1 MGNVSHLA
9 DARSRTH
16 SPRYY
21 SIHMISCLLLPH
33 LLTPGVL
40 PAQLAKQ
47 LGLHGSCARETPCT
61 GVTPK
66 GNRWVYAMPSHTGT
80 GTAAHFLMQHTAE
93 LNITSCAH
101 SGHAVC
107 PPAGSA
113 VAFTWVANP
122 FRRVLSNAAYRGA
135 ISGSRRTFNRT
146 TTEEVAA
153 LASYVRRLHYIDKDI
168 VSIAPHGQN
177 MAVQV
182 EYLRRFPAPTKFVG
196 RTALLQ
202 EDMQR
207 LFSYLGYNS
216 IAAHFTETHCG
227 ASCAKSNR
235 AGGAGGGLF
244 NASWK
249 EVRKEANLFENIQWY
264 DASTSRIIVD
274 LFRADFEAFN
284 FSTDPRRMWEVP
296 PEPNVP
302 FLMPPRASHSKKKL
316 APAVGQSEMP
326 AGTVD
331 EAARTQIARLAARVD
346 ELERKVLAAAPRD

>member
-1 MGNVSHLA
+1 ML
-9 DARSRTH
+9 
-16 SPRYY
+16 
-21 SIHMISCLLLPH
+21 SCLLLPY
-33 LLTPGVL
+33 LLAPSTL
-40 PAQLAKQ
+40 PTAALARL
-47 LGLHGSCARETPCT
+47 LGLRGSCARETPCT
-61 GVTPK
+61 GVSPK
-66 GNRWVYAMPSHTGT
+66 GKRWVYAMPSHTGT

-107 PPAGSA
+107 PPADSA

-146 TTEEVAA
+146 ATEEVAA
-153 LASYVRRLHYIDKDI
+153 LAAYVRRLHYIDKDV

-182 EYLRRFPAPTKFVG
+182 EYLRRFPAPLKFVG

-207 LFSYLGYNS
+207 LFSYLGYKP
-216 IAAHFTETHCG
+216 IATHFTETHCG
-227 ASCAKSNR
+227 ASCAKSTR

-264 DASTSRIIVD
+264 DASTTRIIVD
-274 LFRADFEAFN
+274 LFRADFDAFN

-302 FLMPPRASHSKKKL
+302 FPMPPRAAVHTTAHMKKPTPAGP
-316 APAVGQSEMP
+316 APGQSGLP
-326 AGTVD
+326 AAYVD
-331 EAARTQIARLAARVD
+331 EGARAEIARLIARVD
-346 ELERKVLAAAPRD
+346 ELDRKIKVLQ